1 MSSFDRITQMFGLR
15 PVAEVARWPDAEERE
30 HLARM
35 FGWDGDEIVGSGALA
50 THALRKA
57 R

>member
-1 MSSFDRITQMFGLR
+1 MFGLR
-15 PVAEVARWPDAEERE
+15 PAAEAARWPDAEERE
-30 HLARM
+30 YLARIS
-35 FGWDGDEIVGSGALA
+35 GWDGDEIVGSGARV